1 MRRWKKWR
9 YTGTGFFY
17 DGKCYAPTEAMAGE
31 GLCPAQ
37 NICQYFT
44 QDIISPDDAGF
55 CACHSKQI
63 PGTIRRDSL
72 TEYVGREFQLM
83 DHDVGRSIQIFAH
96 SFPSEDIVNDAQQVL
111 KNLVPIDR
119 EVTSMNGSCLYA
131 ENRSLPAPRRT
142 ASGALSSL
150 LSTAWVR
157 KNKNFSERLSAEPA
171 AFFL

>member
-1 MRRWKKWR
+1 MMENVMRQLKQWQEKGYALPKTSVNISRRTLFHPTTLASVLAIQSR
-9 YTGTGFFY
+9 YPELPQGQL
-17 DGKCYAPTEAMAGE
+17 D
-31 GLCPAQ
+31 
-37 NICQYFT
+37 
-44 QDIISPDDAGF
+44 
-55 CACHSKQI
+55 
-63 PGTIRRDSL
+63 
-72 TEYVGREFQLM
+72 EYVGREFQLM